1 MVATSAIR
9 VPTQDG
15 EGVVEIQPESLP
27 EEVEEMTDLLEKEV
41 APLSVWL
48 QVGLAYYAKG
58 DRDSFEKLMHMC
70 TNDSVLD
77 NYYQS
82 DAQGQAEVL
91 SSFASFK
98 LEEAKR
104 MAEENNSDARRKRDD
119 LIVEASSLYSKAA
132 TVSNNASVME
142 VHSGFL
148 EILGRKDTKSVQ
160 RAENMFKKALAS
172 ESENIIAQIG
182 LANLLL
188 RKADKEKGTQSL
200 EESLTYY
207 KKVLR
212 SCPTV
217 PADVRLCIALIFQRL
232 NFVDKARDAF
242 ERVLELDNENVTAR
256 VGLALLDLNNR
267 ENLHYDEKEI
277 VQRAMKLLEEA
288 FFIDPFHPM
297 VLVHLANHYFISG
310 TDNGREKSLLFAI
323 RAFNSAKSN
332 RVKAEARFMSGRA
345 LYYSGDVQTASDHFE
360 EALSLWKEF
369 PLALLGHGQ
378 CMISTGDLK
387 SAESIFDSLH
397 QLVPGS
403 IFVIK
408 CLGSLQSATGNRA
421 SAIKM
426 LKRATELDDSDP
438 YSLMLLGEQ
447 LQTETA
453 EPKLLETKKL
463 FEKSVAAFKS

>member
-267 ENLHYDEKEI
+267 ESK
-277 VQRAMKLLEEA
+277 K
-288 FFIDPFHPM
+288 
-297 VLVHLANHYFISG
+297 
-310 TDNGREKSLLFAI
+310 
-323 RAFNSAKSN
+323 
-332 RVKAEARFMSGRA
+332 
-345 LYYSGDVQTASDHFE
+345 
-360 EALSLWKEF
+360 
-369 PLALLGHGQ
+369 
-378 CMISTGDLK
+378 
-387 SAESIFDSLH
+387 
-397 QLVPGS
+397 GS
-403 IFVIK
+403 
-408 CLGSLQSATGNRA
+408 
-421 SAIKM
+421 
-426 LKRATELDDSDP
+426 
-438 YSLMLLGEQ
+438 
-447 LQTETA
+447 
-453 EPKLLETKKL
+453 
-463 FEKSVAAFKS
+463 